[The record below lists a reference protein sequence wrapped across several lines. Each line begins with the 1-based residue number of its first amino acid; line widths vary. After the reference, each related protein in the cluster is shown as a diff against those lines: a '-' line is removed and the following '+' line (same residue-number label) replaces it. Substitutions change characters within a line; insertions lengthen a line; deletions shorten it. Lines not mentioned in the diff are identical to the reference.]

1 MTEKIGVTFGGL
13 MQAALDSKAARRLQQ
28 VKGFEISDK
37 GIASFELPL
46 FAKAALAPADVGSA
60 QGDRVAADIGFVRG
74 DPSVETILRRVPVFY
89 GPSDAGELPFGSG
102 LPSVNVRVE
111 GTTRT
116 AAESSAAIGST
127 PYTVSRF
134 EAFQELST
142 QAVMQSGPDILTVVE
157 DAAREALARKMI
169 QQMFAGS
176 GTDGQ
181 WAALLGV
188 TGILSATYATANRG
202 TDVPFLTAEEALI
215 DAGARLPGMA
225 WALGTDLES
234 AAARALLEP
243 GSDRR
248 VIERRTMQ
256 LTGTQ
261 TARDGS
267 LTATDGLLAD
277 WSQAVAI
284 VYTGEELLQIVIDR
298 VTKPGSLRVW
308 TIARLGLAVVRPGL
322 VYHLSEA

>member
-1 MTEKIGVTFGGL
+1 MTERVKFGFGTL
-13 MQAALDSKAARRLQQ
+13 LQASMDNKAARRLDR
-28 VKGFEISDK
+28 VKGFESTRA
-37 GIASFELPL
+37 GAEFYVPL
-46 FAKAALAPADVGSA
+46 FAPQTAALSPADVSSA

-89 GPSDAGELPFGSG
+89 GPSDSGELPFGSG
-102 LPSVNVRVE
+102 LPAVDVRVE

-127 PYTVSRF
+127 PYAVSRF
-134 EAFQELST
+134 EAFQELTT
-142 QAVMQSGPDILTVVE
+142 QWVMQSGPDVLQVVE

-176 GTDGQ
+176 GADGQ
-181 WAALLGV
+181 WAALPGV
-188 TGILSATYATANRG
+188 TGILSATYAQTDRG
-202 TDVPFLTAEEALI
+202 SDLPFIAAEETVV

-225 WALGTDLES
+225 WALGRDLES

-284 VYTGEELLQIVIDR
+284 VYTGEDLLQVVIDR
-298 VTKPGSLRVW
+298 ITKPG
-308 TIARLGLAVVRPGL
+308 A
-322 VYHLSEA
+322 